1 MEDSV
6 LSFLSEAVT
15 TSEHHLQALSHQK
28 PNFIA
33 TAGDDVALP
42 FVSNVFCL
50 SVSVFCLYQSYVL
63 ILIPIWYDV
72 KLAFVAW
79 LVLPQFR
86 GAAFIYDKFVREK
99 IMKKYG
105 GIDRH
110 SKSPNGKGKNKFVDF
125 ITPKKGEHEAY

>member
-1 MEDSV
+1 MGR
-6 LSFLSEAVT
+6 LWTLIT
-15 TSEHHLQALSHQK
+15 H
-28 PNFIA
+28 
-33 TAGDDVALP
+33 AGHDVALP
-42 FVSNVFCL
+42 FVSNMLFG
-50 SVSVFCLYQSYVL
+50 VL
-63 ILIPIWYDV
+63 RRIPIWYDV

-86 GAAFIYDKFVREK
+86 GAAFIYNKFVREK

-125 ITPKKGEHEAY
+125 ITPKKLSMIIGIDGTTFIENLSFVQTVIEPAI